1 MKPKENV
8 VPPIMKKENYKRL
21 KLVVLLFLT
30 TIGVFAQQDFRPRQ
44 NISTRGDI
52 LVTGNTIL
60 GLINNPTSPTLG
72 PNGPYNGNASNG
84 GAGLETAYIDIDGD
98 NTTFSSSSADLIN
111 PSAEN
116 CATIRYAGLY
126 WTANYYMAREGFP
139 TTYTEDQISTADAES
154 NSNTVLTINNTR
166 EANIYALRVTEFSN
180 DNSSIRL
187 SPASSNLVVAA
198 PRNGCG
204 ITNAGALAGNIVVIE
219 TGGGCTDREKVIN
232 AQNAGAIGVIIV
244 NDNGFLQRATGN
256 GPTITIPSATIGD
269 NDIFGDNLI
278 DVINSEPNV
287 MNATMST
294 TGNEIFTGLPT
305 NDGRIN
311 GTADYKDILFGFGA
325 PGAIAYTP
333 IQPQIGTAFVDV
345 NGVATETHS
354 GVIYDGYAGT
364 LSNPGTSATDNVP
377 YTCYADV
384 TAIVQANGYG
394 TYTVANMKATLGE
407 TSGVSGAA
415 GGWTLVVIYN
425 DPSPAEDNRFMTV
438 FDGFREIQGTNTTG
452 VDIPISGF
460 QTLPPNLPV
469 NVKFGLASLEGDLGI
484 SGDRLGIIDPA
495 RLATPG
501 PYDNTD
507 FTDLFNGVNGV
518 TNFFNSSISVED
530 NITTTRLPA
539 STNTLGFD
547 TDFWTLG
554 NAAKDLLGNSQ
565 TETVFR
571 LRTTQDTYQAFMTLF
586 SVEEI
591 VPELRLLKEVYDPGD
606 LGTVINGQS
615 VELGDFLTYRLRLEN
630 TGNED
635 YKDNVVVTDRL
646 PANVDLQNI
655 DGIIIDPANP
665 ATLTGNLVSI
675 PSITYEVTI
684 GGGGEQTIVFQVPP
698 DLLTHT
704 GIAGPGTGELQ
715 IDFTVQLV
723 SDCASLRD
731 ACSNEIN
738 NLAIGRFTGILSDE
752 PTPRETPSSSS
763 VIEPCGVIDGL
774 ATNFLA
780 NVPACEQNAST
791 CGDELILT
799 AGAGYDRYTW
809 SGPNG
814 FSAVTAIPSV
824 IVPNVIPPATLAG
837 TYTVI
842 KEDTNPADGTCMT
855 LTEEIE
861 VTDFSVIAHPLQNDA
876 VTEDFID
883 YFDSTNGG
891 CGQPLAKITLCGDET
906 YTVDSE
912 RNPDNLVSITWQELT
927 NDACR
932 DRDDN
937 CPAITGGCEA
947 NANWTSLPSAD
958 AKPITYEFSDAGEY
972 RLVLEIVGGCT
983 RIFYFDINK
992 NDYQPEVDTIDME
1005 CSNDGLVQV
1014 NNIPPGDTYRFVI
1027 RLATDPEPTIAQVL
1041 ASTNTDGR
1049 FIIPF
1054 QVNPYVFTVYA
1065 VDSSFPN
1072 CVYEIDGTLRSF
1084 DPNFDITIT
1093 GPECTNNDNLNGLG
1107 SIRVEITGGIPL
1119 YEYSIQG
1126 GPDNINIVTGNS
1138 EATNGDFTFGDLRPG
1153 TYTIQAVSN
1162 RNPDPECIREFTN
1175 VIVPEAPDFT
1185 ARVDLIAPATCDSG
1199 AIVEVVV
1206 TAGTGGPYEFAD
1218 SSGVFN
1224 SPLAGDPQ
1232 DRFRFILPTTAVPT
1246 DVFTFRVNDTSTA
1259 LNCIISADITGIEAY
1274 VPIEIQS
1281 VVPASPV
1288 CPTDPGSVAVTLTPA
1303 SDIAGRSFTYEVVT
1317 IDSSTTPPT
1326 VLTTVQTA
1334 TSPDPTVNI
1343 ANVPVGTDYVIRVTH
1358 NNTTDP
1364 AGAPICAVFST
1375 PPFDITAATAVD
1387 FDINRTRDLSCI
1399 TGSEDAQVTIS
1410 NFSGGA
1416 GTYEYSISSPTTG
1429 FVAITGT
1436 SVVIDVDTAQTGF
1449 TVYVRDPLAPDCSV
1463 PQSVDIPA
1471 LLEVTDLTFS
1481 VPGASNCTTQT
1492 FNVTVQAEPVGPV
1505 YTYAVTPAPVSGN
1518 SNTGVFRLRR
1528 GTVYTFTATNTT
1540 NQCFRNEVFTED
1552 TIPQIRII
1560 DATAG
1565 SESCEDADD
1574 GRISFTIENSTN
1586 FEYEI
1591 RGPSPSNALVTNG
1604 SSTTPTVTVQSPAV
1618 SLTPGTYTIEV
1629 TDTSLTPASANCS
1642 DDITVTV
1649 NPVVPITF
1657 TINDVNQDCGTNLNE
1672 VSISNP
1678 MGGNGPT
1685 YTYTLTHPVNGTFGP
1700 ANSTDAIPN
1709 VPNGAGTDYT
1719 VTVFDTTGVCN
1730 ATQTLT
1736 IDPLTPLEAVI
1747 ANTSDVCL
1755 DDNSISFIVT
1765 INPNSNGST
1774 GTPDYRY
1781 TVSRNGTI
1789 VQTSTVVTGAVASF
1803 TTNTF
1808 TQDGDYEII
1817 LTDDNDCSVT
1827 LTETV
1832 EPAVTLV
1839 ATLINDIT
1847 CDAAGNPTVVPEIE
1861 LTIADGYPPYTI
1873 TYVNTTT
1880 AATGTVPGT
1889 PTVATTVTFNPTPI
1903 GTAAGNYTFTVTDS
1917 ETCTDT
1923 DTAVITNPVPPTIT
1937 APTTVA
1943 VDCFEDLTTI
1953 TINVVGTDPGGYD
1966 IAFGPTPFTPVP
1978 ADFQVVTGTSTD
1990 FPNIGAGTYEYV
2002 VRDGRECTYTGTI
2015 TVNEPRE
2022 IVEVSRNV
2030 TSISCLA
2037 GGTLR
2042 PGSIELVI
2050 DGGTPNYTYTLVRA
2064 EDLFASPVVPAA
2076 TDIAN
2081 PTTQPGTTITFG
2093 DLAFGDYYILVEDGN
2108 NCEPADPFGP
2118 FPVFSNVTELNIS
2131 LASTGSCTTGAII
2144 NASIDPTSGTGP
2156 FNISIIG
2163 NPTHPVGP
2171 MNGNPV
2177 SSGTV
2182 PERNH
2187 QFVGDIEFNTE
2198 YIIEVIDTGSSCV
2211 FQQRVRTGPAPSEPT
2226 IFDPQVTDVT
2236 CNETPA
2242 LTNGELTFTITDYGN
2257 AANQVT
2263 QLEWEVFNDLTDTS
2277 LGAAFTNTATVA
2289 ASTPAIPVP
2298 VTISNIPEG
2307 RYYVIVRE
2315 LDGPGCSNRHDFRV
2329 DVPDPLIT
2337 TGNTTPTMAVCETT
2351 VDVAV
2356 TTQGGTENGG
2366 TITLGDG
2373 YAYVVVER
2381 GVAPPVAPSGFTL
2394 TSSTLTIDTD
2404 TNGDGTGG
2412 DQLQWDI
2419 WTRDD
2424 NDCRHLLEINITVV
2438 PGPTF
2443 TNPIPTFADNPC
2455 DTRDFT
2461 FTVEGS
2467 ADPSALNA
2475 DGEIFYG
2482 INNGLI
2488 PTDPI
2493 TNPIVYVADGAS
2505 HQFMVDNPGTYR
2517 ITIRD
2522 NNGCTIEDT
2531 ITILPPLAIEA
2542 VFTAP
2547 NCEAADGTI
2556 TTSITSGTLAGATPP
2571 RYELFTVTGG
2581 VVVTPAIQT
2590 NATGVF
2596 PGIAVGEYEI
2606 VLTDIDRNPATGCPY
2621 RTRVGLEGPTL
2632 PVIDP
2637 TMGITNM
2644 TCNSDTPPTGSI
2656 TVTLTAPFEAGVT
2669 YEYEIT
2675 AAPATGDLRTRQV
2688 SPTFNNLDV
2697 DVYEVT
2703 VYATV
2708 VNGSGAGA
2716 VTVECVNTANI
2727 PITEPAPIVANPSV
2741 TPYGCDSSNNEV
2753 FPVITLD
2760 ISGGDGTYRVSYTRP
2775 APLSPVV
2782 DEVAVDSDPVTPGVQ
2797 HQVTAPVGNGTYTFT
2812 IEDSNNCSG
2821 TTNIPVPVFE
2831 IMTMAEANQD
2841 TAATCTSN
2849 EIVTVTVTGGSGNYI
2864 FTRVDGTGAVLDTQD
2879 PAAGIFE
2886 ADFTLN
2892 NVVGDTFNFVVR
2904 DEGTMCTIPTTYTIP
2919 EYDNFELTAAEETP
2933 ETCFEDRDGRARFTV
2948 LGGYIG
2954 VVSYTITSED
2964 AVGTVTVIYDSAAS
2978 GTNETTTATTNS
2990 FVVPRAG
2997 EPGLGI
3003 GNYTI
3008 NVVQIGAPECDEAA
3022 SFTITGPTA
3031 DFEVDISPRNDQ
3043 ESCNPG
3049 GDISFQAS
3057 VTGARGDVTYTL
3069 VETGL
3074 TNTTGLFEGLSI
3086 AQATPVVPPT
3096 VPPTFTFTVTAT
3108 DTDPGGTFVC
3118 TDDDIITVRPPAD
3131 DVNISLVEDFDVSCF
3146 GEADGRIVVTATGT
3160 DTPLRY
3166 SLTPTGGTEG
3176 VLQTSNEFRNL
3187 APGNYTVTAYDELG
3201 CTDTSPAIINELA
3214 ELTVNFNASLIDCTG
3229 NPNPTVDVTVTGG
3242 FDGATGIING
3252 RTITTFVVLDIGTDR
3267 LNPVEVQRNTTGI
3280 FTLPV
3285 GEYQFFVI
3293 DNTGCESRPSGALP
3307 VIAIPDI
3314 EITLDDRFAFV
3325 NCNGGSNG
3333 VIDASVIG
3341 GTGMYTFTLSTVSGN
3356 LADGTPFTPIVQST
3370 SEFRDLAP
3378 AVYVYTVTTDRS
3390 CSAQEQFTIINPPEF
3405 TPDFSDVGN
3414 VTCAG
3419 EDNGFI
3425 RIVASGGTPP
3435 YSYAINNE
3443 AFLNDV
3449 SDGIIGEHT
3458 FDELAPGMYTVIAQD
3473 ALGCSEIR
3481 DIEITEPTALMV
3493 GVDGEPTPETCF
3505 GDEDGSVTIIIT
3517 GGTPPYRTSLTNND
3531 ADFVQDQFTFDDL
3544 AAGVVRIFIRDAND
3558 CPTDISVTI
3567 DPGVILEGILR
3578 DRLDCP
3584 VIDLDGN
3591 VTQAPR
3597 YFIDFVLGENSVTTD
3612 IVYTLTGVNGTPNPP
3627 SNFNMTGTFEVSP
3640 GEYEGTMLHADGCS
3654 EPIPRI
3660 EVEEYIPM
3668 TLPVAVM
3675 TGNPQDPNEYEINV
3689 TGGVQLPTDP
3699 FYTFLVGYVG
3709 LTSNETPLNEVDY
3722 NIAVDGNVF
3731 RIRQTGFYAIRV
3743 IDANGC
3749 EVISLQELTYIN
3761 IRIPNYFRPDD
3772 PNASSEERFW
3782 YPRQILPPGTA
3793 GDPFFFENMEVTIFD
3808 RYGRMLKEF
3817 KGNQQ
3822 GWSGIYQGKEL
3833 PSGDYWFTIVLNDVD
3848 RREFTGHFTLYR

>member
-1 MKPKENV
+1 
-8 VPPIMKKENYKRL
+8 MKKENYRHL

-44 NISTRGDI
+44 NISAKGDVLLI
-52 LVTGNTIL
+52 GNAIH
-60 GLINNPTSPTLG
+60 GRQANPNDSYNTLG
-72 PNGPYNGNASNG
+72 TNNGSSFD
-84 GAGLETAYIDIDGD
+84 TAYIDIDGD
-98 NTTFSSSSADLIN
+98 NSTFSSSSADLVDPNIGCT
-111 PSAEN
+111 E
-116 CATIRYAGLY
+116 ILYAGLY
-126 WTANYYMAREGFP
+126 WTANYYLARAATP
-139 TTYTEDQISTADAES
+139 TTYTEDEIPTTDFDGTGRVNAS
-154 NSNTVLTINNTR
+154 NSNTVLTLNNSQWAETFF
-166 EANIYALRVTEFSN
+166 LRVTEFTN
-180 DNSSIRL
+180 DNSDIRL

-198 PRNGCG
+198 PRSGCG
-204 ITNAGALAGNIVVIE
+204 ITNAGALAGNIAVFD

-244 NDNGFLQRATGN
+244 NDNGNLQRATG
-256 GPTITIPSATIGD
+256 GGATITIPSVTIGN
-269 NDIFGDNLI
+269 NDIFGNNLI
-278 DVINSEPNV
+278 DVINFETNV

-294 TGNEIFTGLPT
+294 TGNEITTGLPA
-305 NDGRIN
+305 NDVRIN
-311 GTADYKDILFGFGA
+311 GIADYKDIQLGFGA
-325 PGAIAYTP
+325 PGAVTYTLV
-333 IQPQIGTAFVDV
+333 QPQTGSQVIDV
-345 NGVATETHS
+345 NGTPTTTH
-354 GVIYDGYAGT
+354 GGIIYDGYAGT
-364 LSNPGTSATDNVP
+364 ASNPGTAASDNVP

-394 TYTVANMKATLGE
+394 TYTVANMKATLGD
-407 TSGVSGAA
+407 TSGVSGAT
-415 GGWTLVVIYN
+415 GGWSLVVIYS
-425 DPSPAEDNRFMTV
+425 DPDVSAVNRFMSV
-438 FDGFREIQGTNTTG
+438 FDGFREIQGGSSAST
-452 VDIPISGF
+452 VDLPISGF
-460 QTLPPNLPV
+460 RTLPAPNPV
-469 NVKFGLASLEGDLGI
+469 NVKFGVGALEGDSGI
-484 SGDRLGIIDPA
+484 VNDDLQIENTSGVYVDI
-495 RLATPG
+495 
-501 PYDNTD
+501 
-507 FTDLFNGVNGV
+507 FNAANPQN
-518 TNFFNSSISVED
+518 NFFNSSISLDGVV
-530 NITTTRLPA
+530 TTNRNPA
-539 STNTLGFD
+539 SANTLGFD
-547 TDFWTLG
+547 TDFFELA
-554 NAAKDLLGNSQ
+554 NDSKDLIPNDATQ
-565 TETVFR
+565 ADFR
-571 LRTTQDTYQAFMTLF
+571 LSTNGDTYQAFMSVF

-591 VPELRLLKEVYDPGD
+591 VPDLRIIKEVYDPAD
-606 LGTVINGQS
+606 LGTVINNTS
-615 VELGDFLTYRLRLEN
+615 VELGDPLIYRLRIEN

-635 YKDNVVVTDRL
+635 YVGNVIIDDVL
-646 PANVDLQNI
+646 PANVNLEAV
-655 DGIIIDPANP
+655 DGIDIVANP
-665 ATLTGNLVSI
+665 TGNLSSI
-675 PSITYEVTI
+675 PSIGYTSTGVGSGGVQTIQFSIPPGLLTHSEPGAPGSGEVTI
-684 GGGGEQTIVFQVPP
+684 
-698 DLLTHT
+698 
-704 GIAGPGTGELQ
+704 
-715 IDFTVQLV
+715 DFLVRLV

-738 NLAIGRFTGILSDE
+738 NIAVGTYTGALSGVTITGD
-752 PTPRETPSSSS
+752 PSSSAIL
-763 VIEPCGVIDGL
+763 VCGDTDGL

-799 AGAGYDRYTW
+799 AGTGYDRYTW

-824 IVPNVIPPATLAG
+824 IVPDVAPPATRAG

-876 VTEDFID
+876 TTEDFID

-912 RNPDNLVSITWQELT
+912 RNPDNLVSITWQRLN

-937 CPAITGGCEA
+937 CPAITGGCDA
-947 NANWTSLPSAD
+947 AANWDILPSAD

-983 RIFYFDINK
+983 RVFYFDINK
-992 NDYQPEVDTIDME
+992 NDYQPRVDTIDME

-1014 NNIPPGDTYRFVI
+1014 NNVPPGGTYRFVI
-1027 RLATDPEPTIAQVL
+1027 RLATDPEPTIAQVT
-1041 ASTNTDGR
+1041 ASTNIDGR

-1054 QVNPYVFTVYA
+1054 QTNPYIFTVYA
-1065 VDSSFPN
+1065 VDTAFPN
-1072 CVYEIDGTLRSF
+1072 CVYEIDGTVRSF
-1084 DPNFDITIT
+1084 NPVFGPPVIT
-1093 GPECTNNDNLNGLG
+1093 GPQCVNNDNGNGVG
-1107 SIRVEITGGIPL
+1107 SISIEVTGGIPL
-1119 YEYSIQG
+1119 YEYRLIG
-1126 GPDNINIVTGNS
+1126 GPSNIDIVTGN
-1138 EATNGDFTFGDLRPG
+1138 EAESNGDYTFNDLAPG
-1153 TYTIQAVSN
+1153 TYTLQVVSN
-1162 RNPDPECIREFTN
+1162 RNPDPECMAEFAGL
-1175 VIVPEAPDFT
+1175 VVPEAPDFT

-1206 TAGTGGPYEFAD
+1206 TSPAGTPPRGPYRFALQG
-1218 SSGVFN
+1218 GVFQT
-1224 SPLAGDPQ
+1224 PAAGDPQ
-1232 DRFRFILPTTAVPT
+1232 DRFRFTLPTTAVPT
-1246 DVFTFRVNDTSTA
+1246 DVFTFEVSDTSTTLA
-1259 LNCIISADITGIEAY
+1259 CVIEADITGIEAY

-1281 VVPASPV
+1281 VVPTSPV

-1416 GTYEYSISSPTTG
+1416 GTYEYSITSPTTG

-1471 LLEVTDLTFS
+1471 LLEVTALNISDGVS
-1481 VPGASNCTTQT
+1481 DCTAQT
-1492 FNVTVQAEPVGPV
+1492 IVVTVDAEPVGPT
-1505 YTYAVTPAPVSGN
+1505 YTYSVTPAPVAGN
-1518 SNTGVFRLRR
+1518 ATTGVFTLDR
-1528 GTVYTFTATNTT
+1528 GTNYVFTAQRTD
-1540 NQCFRNEVFTED
+1540 NQCSLDAPFTRPVLPE
-1552 TIPQIRII
+1552 I
-1560 DATAG
+1560 DITA
-1565 SESCEDADD
+1565 ADQTSPVTCNGGFD
-1574 GRISFTIENSTN
+1574 GAFQFTVANSTT
-1586 FEYEI
+1586 FDYVVT
-1591 RGPSPSNALVTNG
+1591 GPTGG
-1604 SSTTPTVTVQSPAV
+1604 SSTTIADVPNNTTNPVTI
-1618 SLTPGTYTIEV
+1618 TGTAGNPLVAGEYT
-1629 TDTSLTPASANCS
+1629 
-1642 DDITVTV
+1642 ITVTDRTLGAGSTV
-1649 NPVVPITF
+1649 CMDTRTVTITQPNVITF

-1672 VSISNP
+1672 VSISNAT
-1678 MGGNGPT
+1678 GGNGPT

-1719 VTVFDTTGVCN
+1719 VTVFDNTGVCN

-1736 IDPLTPLEAVI
+1736 IDALTPLEAAI

-1755 DDNSISFIVT
+1755 DDNAISFIVT

-1789 VQTSTVVTGAVASF
+1789 VQTSTVVTGAIASF

-1832 EPAVTLV
+1832 EPAVNIAARRV
-1839 ATLINDIT
+1839 NDLR
-1847 CDAAGNPTVVPEIE
+1847 CDPVTGLLLQAEIE
-1861 LTIADGYPPYTI
+1861 LTISDGYTDYTV
-1873 TYVNTTT
+1873 TWENTTNT
-1880 AATGTVPGT
+1880 TSGTVAGSPG
-1889 PTVATTVTFNPTPI
+1889 
-1903 GTAAGNYTFTVTDS
+1903 AGPVFTHLTSDVGDYIFTVTDARG
-1917 ETCTDT
+1917 CTDT
-1923 DTAVITNPVPPTIT
+1923 STAEVTSNNNPPTVTAPDIDVDCNGDTGIIRIT
-1937 APTTVA
+1937 ATGA
-1943 VDCFEDLTTI
+1943 DS
-1953 TINVVGTDPGGYD
+1953 GGYQISFD
-1966 IAFGPTPFTPVP
+1966 GAAFVP
-1978 ADFQVVTGTSTD
+1978 MPPSGTIE
-1990 FPNIGAGTYEYV
+1990 FVRGAGNYPFEF
-2002 VRDGRECTYTGTI
+2002 RDSRSCPYTGFDVD
-2015 TVNEPRE
+2015 VNEPAALNAASSKTDITCDDSVGGVGE
-2022 IVEVSRNV
+2022 ILGSIRITLTGGTVTPAGDASGYTYQVTRNGVVDATILPAFAPTVPPNPPALGVDEVLFDGLDFGVYEILITDDNDCTTTVTETINSGPRVTFTLGAVGATCPAGYTQNV
-2030 TSISCLA
+2030 NITGGSTTAPGFELDLRILGSATSIVTTNL
-2037 GGTLR
+2037 G
-2042 PGSIELVI
+2042 V
-2050 DGGTPNYTYTLVRA
+2050 DGFGNPITTYSESGLDFGVTYVVTVRDLNTGCRFRA
-2064 EDLFASPVVPAA
+2064 EFNENGPSSPV
-2076 TDIAN
+2076 I
-2081 PTTQPGTTITFG
+2081 
-2093 DLAFGDYYILVEDGN
+2093 
-2108 NCEPADPFGP
+2108 
-2118 FPVFSNVTELNIS
+2118 SNV
-2131 LASTGSCTTGAII
+2131 
-2144 NASIDPTSGTGP
+2144 
-2156 FNISIIG
+2156 
-2163 NPTHPVGP
+2163 
-2171 MNGNPV
+2171 
-2177 SSGTV
+2177 V
-2182 PERNH
+2182 P
-2187 QFVGDIEFNTE
+2187 GDI
-2198 YIIEVIDTGSSCV
+2198 SCN
-2211 FQQRVRTGPAPSEPT
+2211 Q
-2226 IFDPQVTDVT
+2226 
-2236 CNETPA
+2236 TPA
-2242 LTNGELTFTITDYGN
+2242 LTDGTFTFDITGYDPVPG
-2257 AANQVT
+2257 QDLT
-2263 QLEWEVFNDLTDTS
+2263 WEVLDRFDLTNVIQTGTTVVLTTDPETIGP
-2277 LGAAFTNTATVA
+2277 LGAL
-2289 ASTPAIPVP
+2289 
-2298 VTISNIPEG
+2298 PEG
-2307 RYYVIVRE
+2307 RYFLRVTER
-2315 LDGPGCSNRHDFRV
+2315 LGAQCPSNLVEFEIET
-2329 DVPDPLIT
+2329 PDPLVT
-2337 TGNTTPTMAVCETT
+2337 TGNNPSVPECQTSASLVVNTT
-2351 VDVAV
+2351 
-2356 TTQGGTENGG
+2356 GGTETGG
-2366 TITLGDG
+2366 SITPGDG
-2373 YAYVVVER
+2373 YVYQVVER
-2381 GVAPPVAPSGFTL
+2381 GDPAVPANYVSLPIPVTAAPN
-2394 TSSTLTIDTD
+2394 TITFNTD
-2404 TNGDGTGG
+2404 TNGDGATDAT
-2412 DQLQWDI
+2412 DQLLWDI
-2419 WTRDD
+2419 LTRDD
-2424 NDCRHLLEINITVV
+2424 NGCEHRLEITVSV
-2438 PGPTF
+2438 IPGPTL
-2443 TNPIPTFADNPC
+2443 TTPTIVDNPC
-2455 DTRDFT
+2455 DTDDFV
-2461 FTVEGS
+2461 FTVTAVGTGS
-2467 ADPSALNA
+2467 LS
-2475 DGEIFYG
+2475 YG
-2482 INNGLI
+2482 IDDGV
-2488 PTDPI
+2488 
-2493 TNPIVYVADGAS
+2493 NPVAFVPDGAS
-2505 HQFMVDNPGTYR
+2505 HEFMVDAPGTYTV
-2517 ITIRD
+2517 IVRD
-2522 NNGCTIEDT
+2522 GNGCTDTDT

-2675 AAPATGDLRTRQV
+2675 AAPATGDLRARQV

-2964 AVGTVTVIYDSAAS
+2964 AVGTVTIIYDSAAS

-3166 SLTPTGGTEG
+3166 SLTPAGGTEG

>member
-1 MKPKENV
+1 
-8 VPPIMKKENYKRL
+8 MKKENYKRL

-30 TIGVFAQQDFRPRQ
+30 TVGVFAQQDFRPRQ

-204 ITNAGALAGNIVVIE
+204 ITNAGALAGNIAVIE

-507 FTDLFNGVNGV
+507 FTDLFNGANGV

-752 PTPRETPSSSS
+752 PTPRETPSSST

-1232 DRFRFILPTTAVPT
+1232 DRFRFTLPTTAVPT

-1259 LNCIISADITGIEAY
+1259 LNCIISADITGIDAY
-1274 VPIEIQS
+1274 VPIEFQS
-1281 VVPASPV
+1281 VVATSPV

-1416 GTYEYSISSPTTG
+1416 GTYEYSITSPTTG

-1736 IDPLTPLEAVI
+1736 IDPLTPLQAVI

-1832 EPAVTLV
+1832 EPAVNIAARRV
-1839 ATLINDIT
+1839 NDLR
-1847 CDAAGNPTVVPEIE
+1847 CDPVTGLLLQAEIE
-1861 LTIADGYPPYTI
+1861 LTISDGYTDYTV
-1873 TYVNTTT
+1873 TWENTTNT
-1880 AATGTVPGT
+1880 TSGTVAGSPG
-1889 PTVATTVTFNPTPI
+1889 
-1903 GTAAGNYTFTVTDS
+1903 AGPVFTHLTSDVGDYIFTVTDARG
-1917 ETCTDT
+1917 CTDT
-1923 DTAVITNPVPPTIT
+1923 STAEVTSNNNPPTVTAPDIDVDCNGDTGIIRIT
-1937 APTTVA
+1937 ATGA
-1943 VDCFEDLTTI
+1943 DS
-1953 TINVVGTDPGGYD
+1953 GGYQISFD
-1966 IAFGPTPFTPVP
+1966 GAAFVP
-1978 ADFQVVTGTSTD
+1978 MPPSGTIE
-1990 FPNIGAGTYEYV
+1990 FVRGAGNYPFEF
-2002 VRDGRECTYTGTI
+2002 RDSRSCPYTGFDVD
-2015 TVNEPRE
+2015 VNEPAALNAASSKTDITCDDSVGGVGE
-2022 IVEVSRNV
+2022 ILGSIRITLTGGTVTPAGDASGYTYQVTRNGVVDATILPAFAPTVPPNPPALGVDEVLFDGLDFGVYEILITDDNDCTTTVTETINSGPRVSFTLGAVGATCPAGYTQNV
-2030 TSISCLA
+2030 NITGGSTTAPGFELDLRILGSATSIVTTNL
-2037 GGTLR
+2037 G
-2042 PGSIELVI
+2042 V
-2050 DGGTPNYTYTLVRA
+2050 DGFGNPITTYSESGLDFGVTYVVTVRDLNTGCRFRA
-2064 EDLFASPVVPAA
+2064 EFNENGPSSPV
-2076 TDIAN
+2076 I
-2081 PTTQPGTTITFG
+2081 
-2093 DLAFGDYYILVEDGN
+2093 
-2108 NCEPADPFGP
+2108 
-2118 FPVFSNVTELNIS
+2118 SNV
-2131 LASTGSCTTGAII
+2131 
-2144 NASIDPTSGTGP
+2144 
-2156 FNISIIG
+2156 
-2163 NPTHPVGP
+2163 
-2171 MNGNPV
+2171 
-2177 SSGTV
+2177 V
-2182 PERNH
+2182 P
-2187 QFVGDIEFNTE
+2187 GDI
-2198 YIIEVIDTGSSCV
+2198 SCN
-2211 FQQRVRTGPAPSEPT
+2211 Q
-2226 IFDPQVTDVT
+2226 
-2236 CNETPA
+2236 TPA
-2242 LTNGELTFTITDYGN
+2242 LTDGTFTFDITGYDPVPG
-2257 AANQVT
+2257 QDLT
-2263 QLEWEVFNDLTDTS
+2263 WEVLDRFDLTNVIQTGTTVVLTTDPETIGP
-2277 LGAAFTNTATVA
+2277 LGAL
-2289 ASTPAIPVP
+2289 
-2298 VTISNIPEG
+2298 PEG
-2307 RYYVIVRE
+2307 RYFLRVTER
-2315 LDGPGCSNRHDFRV
+2315 LGAQCPSNLVEFEIET
-2329 DVPDPLIT
+2329 PDPLVT
-2337 TGNTTPTMAVCETT
+2337 TGNNPSAPECQTSASLVVNTT
-2351 VDVAV
+2351 
-2356 TTQGGTENGG
+2356 GGTETGG
-2366 TITLGDG
+2366 SITPGDG
-2373 YAYVVVER
+2373 YVYQVVER
-2381 GVAPPVAPSGFTL
+2381 GDPAVPANYVSLPIPVTAAPN
-2394 TSSTLTIDTD
+2394 TITFNTD
-2404 TNGDGTGG
+2404 TNGDGATDAT
-2412 DQLQWDI
+2412 DQLLWDI
-2419 WTRDD
+2419 LTRDD
-2424 NDCRHLLEINITVV
+2424 NGCEHRLEITVSV
-2438 PGPTF
+2438 IPGPTL
-2443 TNPIPTFADNPC
+2443 TTPTIVDNPC
-2455 DTRDFT
+2455 DTDDFV
-2461 FTVEGS
+2461 FTVTAVGTGS
-2467 ADPSALNA
+2467 LS
-2475 DGEIFYG
+2475 YG
-2482 INNGLI
+2482 IDDGV
-2488 PTDPI
+2488 
-2493 TNPIVYVADGAS
+2493 NPVAFVPDGAS
-2505 HQFMVDNPGTYR
+2505 HEFMVDAPGTYTV
-2517 ITIRD
+2517 IVRD
-2522 NNGCTIEDT
+2522 GNGCTDTDT
-2531 ITILPPLAIEA
+2531 ITILPPLTIEA

-2675 AAPATGDLRTRQV
+2675 AAPATVDLRARQV

-2879 PAAGIFE
+2879 PAAGVFE

-2964 AVGTVTVIYDSAAS
+2964 AVGTVTIIYDSVAS

-3166 SLTPTGGTEG
+3166 SLTPAGGTEG

-3699 FYTFLVGYVG
+3699 FYTFLLGYVG
-3709 LTSNETPLNEVDY
+3709 LTSNEIPLNEVDY